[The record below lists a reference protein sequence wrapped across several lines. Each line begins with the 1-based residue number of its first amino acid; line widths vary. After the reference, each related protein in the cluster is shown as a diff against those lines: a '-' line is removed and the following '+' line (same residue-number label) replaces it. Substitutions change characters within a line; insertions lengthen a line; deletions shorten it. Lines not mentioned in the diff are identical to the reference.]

1 MFKKDQLETSPD
13 KVNTV
18 IGKDTSFK
26 GTIRAKGLIRIDGEM
41 QGDIV
46 TPGDVVIGESG
57 RVAAELKGRN
67 VAVAGRFEGNL
78 EADGK
83 LEIRS
88 TGIVI
93 GGVKTNGLLVDDGAV
108 FSGDVQMKR
117 KDQNVK
123 AVLTAGEAVSA
134 EVKDSKTL
142 KETKN

>member
-1 MFKKDQLETSPD
+1 MFKKEQLEAPPD

-26 GTIRAKGLIRIDGEM
+26 GTIRAKGLIRIDGDME
-41 QGDIV
+41 GEVI

-57 RVAAELKGRN
+57 RVAAEIKGRN

-78 EADGK
+78 DVEGK

-93 GGVKTNGLLVDDGAV
+93 GGEVKTNGLLVDDGAI
-108 FSGDVQMKR
+108 FSGDVEMKR
-117 KDQNVK
+117 KDQAVK
-123 AVLTAGEAVSA
+123 PILKTDAAAG
-134 EVKDSKTL
+134 KGL
-142 KETKN
+142 KEPETKDPGK